1 MSSVRKKL
9 VILAAVA
16 TGVAVLI
23 YGLRLAQLGVEV
35 YRAGRGKAVAAVYGT
50 VKVVPKKIMG
60 VRTRVSGVVQLAP
73 AALRGVGTP
82 VKKDELLAQVI
93 NLDLERALTSVEIDL
108 QNAQKRL
115 EMGPSL
121 APQLQTQEAQVHRLE
136 KLVESNNAPRSE
148 LERARNDLRGTREE
162 LYRQQIELERAVAA
176 CTSTVKAS
184 REHKQWGQVIAPFDG
199 QINMINVLDGD
210 PVSESTVLIAI
221 ETSETFLEGKVN
233 EEDIGRIVVGQKAAV
248 RLYSYGDQ
256 DFAATVRV
264 IVPNANQQQYAL
276 NLTLDTPPENL
287 LSGMTGE
294 MNVIIGERINALI
307 VPSRAI
313 IAGKVFVVDGGVV
326 MPRLVKLGYRN
337 IERTEILEG
346 LHEGD
351 LVIVA
356 DQDQLR
362 PGQHVRPVL
371 INR

>member
-1 MSSVRKKL
+1 MQLMWKKIIIL
-9 VILAAVA
+9 VAVA
-16 TGVAVLI
+16 VGVVMLI

-50 VKVVPKKIMG
+50 VKVVPQKIMG
-60 VRTRVSGVVQLAP
+60 VRTRVSGVVQFAP
-73 AALRGVGTP
+73 AALRGVGAP

-93 NLDLERALTSVEIDL
+93 NLDLERELTKVEIDL

-121 APQLQTQEAQVHRLE
+121 APQLQTQEAQILRLE

-162 LYRQQIELERAVAA
+162 LYRQQIELERTVAF

-184 REHKQWGQVIAPFDG
+184 REHKQWGQVVAPFDG
-199 QINMINVLDGD
+199 RINMINILDGD
-210 PVSESTVLIAI
+210 PVSGDTVLITI
-221 ETSETFLEGKVN
+221 ETSEIFLEGKVN

-276 NLTLDTPPENL
+276 NLTLDTPPVNL

-294 MNVIIGERINALI
+294 MNVIIGERANALI
-307 VPSRAI
+307 VPSRAVV
-313 IAGKVFVVDGGVV
+313 AGKIFVVDSGVV
-326 MPRLVKLGYRN
+326 IPRLVKIGYRN

-346 LHEGD
+346 LRDSD

-371 INR
+371 VNR